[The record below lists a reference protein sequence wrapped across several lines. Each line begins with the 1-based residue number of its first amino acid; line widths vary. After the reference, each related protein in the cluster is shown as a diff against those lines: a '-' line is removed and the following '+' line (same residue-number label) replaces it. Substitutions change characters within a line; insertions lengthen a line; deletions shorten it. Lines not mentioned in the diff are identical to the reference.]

1 MYPIPLSRESL
12 MILGWFLVFFAV
24 AMRSGGP
31 AGELANP
38 MSNAHDVS
46 VQEAIALID
55 AGALVI
61 DVRERAASANSHL
74 PGALLIPLEVLSGA
88 SLQARGRE
96 GTVDRRLLRQWQ
108 HARTPGGA
116 DPDAGWIRA
125 CREPEARNRGLAR
138 YRIAGRSGLRLLK
151 EVHDSVKAD
160 PVQGAAR
167 LSAHHRLG
175 PEGD

>member
-74 PGALLIPLEVLSGA
+74 PGALLIPLEVLSAHLSKLEAAKARSIVVYCGNG
-88 SLQARGRE
+88 STRGPQAVQILTQAGFAHAVNLKPGIE
-96 GTVDRRLLRQWQ
+96 GWRATGLPV
-108 HARTPGGA
+108 A
-116 DPDAGWIRA
+116 AG
-125 CREPEARNRGLAR
+125 
-138 YRIAGRSGLRLLK
+138 
-151 EVHDSVKAD
+151 
-160 PVQGAAR
+160 
-167 LSAHHRLG
+167 
-175 PEGD
+175 